1 MMSDEP
7 SHNEPSQKDAAVVA
21 ARRGVIDDMRKRGLD
36 PYPAK
41 VARTHTN
48 ADLQKA
54 YAGLDAGAV
63 GEGGISV
70 AGRVTAV
77 RNSGM
82 FIDIFDGTAKLQ
94 LQFDIKNEGSAIAA
108 TLRDVDLG
116 DFIAAAGQIRKTR
129 RGEVTLYGEQLQIV
143 AKALRRPPEKYHGV
157 RDVEIR
163 YRKRYL
169 DFMGNEDSR
178 QKMRL
183 RSRLISGIRR
193 FFAERQ
199 FMEVETP
206 MLQPIYGGAT
216 AQPFKTH
223 HNALDLDLFLRIA
236 PELYLKRLIVGG
248 VSDRVFELNRN
259 FRNEGISTRHN
270 PEFTMLEAYQA
281 YADYNDMMKL
291 LEDLVTTVVPEVT
304 GSSRV
309 EIDGRAIEFAA
320 PFKRLSMVDS
330 ASQATGIDF
339 RGTSDLAVLRQKVSD
354 ALKRPMPSHASWGEL
369 VEAAFGEK
377 VEVALVQP
385 THVVDFPAE
394 ISPLAKP
401 SPHDKRLAERFE
413 TYVCG
418 MEIANAFSEMND
430 PIRQREVLVAQVKA
444 AHAHGEADNVLDED
458 FLEALEYGMPPTG
471 GLGVGIDR
479 LAMIVTASP
488 SIREV
493 IAFPTVRPIQD

>member
-1 MMSDEP
+1 MSDEP
-7 SHNEPSQKDAAVVA
+7 THNEPSEKDAAVVA

-48 ADLQKA
+48 ADLQTA
-54 YAGLDAGAV
+54 YSGLDAGAT
-63 GEGGISV
+63 GDGGIAA
-70 AGRVTAV
+70 AGRVTAI

-82 FIDIFDGTAKLQ
+82 FVDIFDGTAKLQ
-94 LQFDIKNEGSAIAA
+94 LQFDVKKEGSPIVA

-116 DFIAAAGQIRKTR
+116 DFIAASGQIRKTR
-129 RGEVTLYGEQLQIV
+129 RGEVTLYGQQLQLV

-169 DFMGNEDSR
+169 DFMGNEESR
-178 QKMRL
+178 QKIQI
-183 RSRLISGIRR
+183 RSRLITGIRR
-193 FFAERQ
+193 FFTERR

-216 AQPFKTH
+216 AEPFKTH
-223 HNALDLDLFLRIA
+223 HNALDIDLFLRIA

-248 VSDRVFELNRN
+248 VSDRVFEVNRN

-304 GSSRV
+304 GSNRIELEGRV
-309 EIDGRAIEFAA
+309 IEFTA

-330 ASQATGIDF
+330 AAQATGIDF
-339 RGTSDLAVLRQKVSD
+339 RGTTDVALLRQKVSD
-354 ALKRPMPSHASWGEL
+354 ALKRPMPQANWGEL
-369 VEAAFGEK
+369 VEAVFAEK

-401 SPHDKRLAERFE
+401 SPEDRRLAERFE
-413 TYVCG
+413 TYVSG

-430 PIRQREVLVAQVKA
+430 PIKQREILAAQVKA

-493 IAFPTVRPIQD
+493 IAFPTVRPLS

>member
-1 MMSDEP
+1 MSDEP
-7 SHNEPSQKDAAVVA
+7 GHDQPGQKDAAVVA
-21 ARRGVIDDMRKRGLD
+21 ARRGVIDGMRQRGLD

-41 VARTHTN
+41 VARTHSN
-48 ADLQKA
+48 WDLQKA

-63 GEGGISV
+63 GDGGIAA
-70 AGRVTAV
+70 AGRVTAI

-94 LQFDIKNEGSAIAA
+94 LQFDIKNESSAIAA
-108 TLRDVDLG
+108 VLRDVDLG
-116 DFIAAAGQIRKTR
+116 DFVAASGQIRKTR

-157 RDVEIR
+157 RDIEIR

-169 DFMGNEDSR
+169 DFMGNEESR
-178 QKMRL
+178 QKIRV
-183 RSRLISGIRR
+183 RSRLVSGIRR
-193 FFAERQ
+193 FFTDRH

-223 HNALDLDLFLRIA
+223 HNALDIDLFLRIA

-291 LEDLVTTVVPEVT
+291 LEDLLTTVIPEVT
-304 GSSRV
+304 GSSQV
-309 EIDGRAIEFAA
+309 ELDGRVVNFVG
-320 PFKRLSMVDS
+320 PFTRLSMVD
-330 ASQATGIDF
+330 AAAEATGIDF
-339 RGTSDLAVLRQKVSD
+339 RGTSDLPLLRQKVSD
-354 ALKRPMPSHASWGEL
+354 TLKRPMHQANWGEL

-430 PIRQREVLVAQVKA
+430 PIRQREVLLAQVKA
-444 AHAHGEADNVLDED
+444 AHEKGEADNVLDED

-479 LAMIVTASP
+479 LAMIATRSP

-493 IAFPTVRPIQD
+493 IAFPTVRPVQD